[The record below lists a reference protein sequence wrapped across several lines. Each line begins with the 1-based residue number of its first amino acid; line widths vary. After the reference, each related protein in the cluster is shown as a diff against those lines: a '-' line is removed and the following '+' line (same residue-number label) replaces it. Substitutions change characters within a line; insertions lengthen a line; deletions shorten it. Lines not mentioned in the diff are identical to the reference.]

1 MTAVKNRAAHVHSLT
16 LASSAMARRRWHRD
30 RVKRACVAR
39 HRRVVMR
46 NFGGRVR
53 SLISGQVR
61 SARRRVMSAVV
72 KGRRL
77 VTGVAS
83 DLV

>member
-1 MTAVKNRAAHVHSLT
+1 
-16 LASSAMARRRWHRD
+16 
-30 RVKRACVAR
+30 
-39 HRRVVMR
+39 MR
-46 NFGGRVR
+46 NFGDRVR

-72 KGRRL
+72 KGCRL

-83 DLV
+83 DPV